1 VGEAKQEARRGRL
14 AAQFQRVERELS
26 VSQEEEFAHAVENQY
41 IPVEV
46 DINIYDNSVDGL

>member
-1 VGEAKQEARRGRL
+1 MPYKD
-14 AAQFQRVERELS
+14 FS

-46 DINIYDNSVDGL
+46 NINVYDDSADGF